1 MRTFFS
7 SFVKALTYAAVAL
20 SILALILPALM
31 VIKARKLE
39 TKKNHNYRVKG
50 GTPALLIVLIF
61 GFGVILIQFAI
72 VAGLLPDIG

>member
-31 VIKARKLE
+31 VMQARKIE
-39 TKKNHNYRVKG
+39 TNKTNCYRVKG
-50 GTPALLIVLIF
+50 GTAGLLVVLIC
-61 GFGVILIQFAI
+61 GVGVILIQIAI
-72 VAGLLPDIG
+72 VIGILPAVG